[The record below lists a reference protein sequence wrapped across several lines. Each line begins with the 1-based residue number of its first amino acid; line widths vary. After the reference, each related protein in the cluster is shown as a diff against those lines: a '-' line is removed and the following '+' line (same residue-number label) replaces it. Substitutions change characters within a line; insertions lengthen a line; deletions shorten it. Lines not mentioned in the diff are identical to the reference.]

1 MGTGEAGSTGGMA
14 TDDASQGDSSSAV
27 STTTSSSTEPLDT
40 STSTES
46 SSSTT
51 ADTSSSDE
59 SSTGAPTIE
68 PCGNGELDPDE
79 GCDDGNRDDDDACDS
94 DCVPTEAIV
103 WTAEHGGAADEN
115 DCAARVVANDS
126 GTWVAGYLRD
136 DDDDMGV
143 QSDAWLGRI
152 ADDGEWLWHWTM
164 VGEGDDDDRA
174 LALSIDANEDAYVGG
189 WMTWNG
195 PHAWI
200 GRVDPDGAAI
210 WTDLWSDGLQGG
222 EYGRGIAL
230 VDGAPWLVLDR
241 DEAPALVQR
250 WSADGVHG
258 VDTEL
263 VVQEGM
269 ELRVVDLD
277 HTAEGVWLVLELRQ
291 PFASTHPML
300 ARLGPDGAIAE
311 SIIVDTPSRA
321 SFPGDGISG
330 AVRDDGSAVLVSY
343 DEPAGG
349 QTPTV
354 RVFDVDGVAGDA
366 WLVELDGEPRVN
378 DVEYGDDGT
387 IVLVGERFDVPW
399 TRSVTSDGTL
409 VWDRL
414 HTPPG
419 GRGQLEAVAIA
430 PDGDVVVAGCAGMGS
445 AADVWV
451 RRYRP

>member
-1 MGTGEAGSTGGMA
+1 MRVTSFAVVLAIGCGPETSVVESASGSTS
-14 TDDASQGDSSSAV
+14 DDTSTSTTST

-46 SSSTT
+46 S
-51 ADTSSSDE
+51 
-59 SSTGAPTIE
+59 TGAPTLE

-79 GCDDGNRDDDDACDS
+79 GCDDGNRDDDDGCDS

-103 WTAEHGGAADEN
+103 WTADHGGAAGQN
-115 DCAARVVANDS
+115 DCAARVVANDA

-136 DDDDMGV
+136 GDMGDV

-152 ADDGEWLWHWTM
+152 ADDGAWLWHWTM
-164 VGEGDDDDRA
+164 GGEGNDNDRT

-189 WMTWNG
+189 WTTWNG
-195 PHAWI
+195 QHAWV

-210 WTDLWSDGLQGG
+210 WTDLWSDGLPGG

-258 VDTEL
+258 MDTEL
-263 VVQEGM
+263 VAPEGM
-269 ELRVVDLD
+269 ELRVVDVD
-277 HTAEGVWLVLELRQ
+277 HTAEGVWLVLELGQ
-291 PFASTHPML
+291 PFTSVQPML

-311 SIIVDTPSRA
+311 SIIVNTPSRP
-321 SFPGDGISG
+321 SFDDDGISG
-330 AVRDDGSAVLVSY
+330 AVRGDGSAVLVSY

-349 QTPTV
+349 ETPTV
-354 RVFDVDGVAGDA
+354 RVFDVDGVAIDA
-366 WLVELDGEPRVN
+366 WLVELDGDPRVN

-430 PDGDVVVAGCAGMGS
+430 PDGDVVVAGCVGVGS
-445 AADVWV
+445 ASDVWV